1 MVPRLTSPKVTEA
14 PATQD
19 PQVLPMQVSP
29 NNQPESSTAEPS
41 ILEPS
46 RHERSQGADRDSAAG
61 ARPFRS
67 DKKVV
72 AADVARNLVLLEIVQ
87 QARLTTTATGAFI
100 AFARGHKIV
109 SPATSGANA
118 AEFVNGLNRHR
129 RMVDACLSNGT
140 VQICKDSETSEDLNA
155 GACRYLGARS
165 VVILPILDQA
175 ERALGVFGAFSP
187 QADGFSN
194 ANIVA
199 LQSLSRRIADA
210 LAQLERNISGSARD
224 GITALSEAGE
234 SSAVTPIL
242 RSARSPFV
250 AFKSPAVLGIGILA
264 VVLVLGWTVSRALSR
279 RTAAT
284 AASAPAATIPQPAP
298 AEATSSASQ
307 PDSSMPAQSSPP
319 AQTAASMQPAP
330 EHASPGSVSA
340 NSTAAPAKSPLAV
353 AAAKP
358 SATIAPTIANQIATK
373 PNPTKPATAKPKPSA
388 QAAARAGSGVPD
400 LEIENALDDASSGQV
415 PSGPVPTAPAGTFR
429 SPGQPRN
436 TPVPGSIPPSSIAP
450 SSVPSRTTAANT
462 GTSTPYNSTPAAP
475 PHEAVRITRDPGP
488 AATASPSPGASSPG
502 APALSVPALGA
513 SAANAPTRPGGPVM
527 IPEATALERVVEKV
541 KPDYPE
547 EAMALNVQGAVV
559 VDVVV
564 GKTGLVENAS
574 PVDGD
579 ARLLASA
586 VKAARKWQFA
596 PLLRDNHFVSFE
608 THLTLHFAL
617 P

>member
-1 MVPRLTSPKVTEA
+1 MVPRLTTPKVTEA

-19 PQVLPMQVSP
+19 AQVLPTSELQSGI
-29 NNQPESSTAEPS
+29 PEPGIPEPS
-41 ILEPS
+41 APQPS
-46 RHERSQGADRDSAAG
+46 THERPPGAARDGAAG
-61 ARPFRS
+61 ARHFRS
-67 DKKVV
+67 ENARKVV
-72 AADVARNLVLLEIVQ
+72 AADVARDLVLQEIVQ

-109 SPATSGANA
+109 SQATSGANA

-129 RMVDACLSNGT
+129 RMVDVCLGSGT

-155 GACRYLGARS
+155 SACRYLGARS
-165 VVILPILDQA
+165 VVILPILDEA
-175 ERALGVFGAFSP
+175 EKALGVFGAFSP

-210 LAQLERNISGSARD
+210 IAQLEKNISGSMRD
-224 GITALSEAGE
+224 GAAAFRDEPGEFAAEAPTLQ
-234 SSAVTPIL
+234 SS
-242 RSARSPFV
+242 RNPFA
-250 AFKSPAVLGIGILA
+250 AFKSPAVLGVGILA
-264 VVLVLGWTVSRALSR
+264 VVLVLGWTVSRVISH
-279 RTAAT
+279 RTAA
-284 AASAPAATIPQPAP
+284 AAANTPAATIPQATP
-298 AEATSSASQ
+298 AEAQPNASRTDSAVTDQSASPAQMESSA
-307 PDSSMPAQSSPP
+307 
-319 AQTAASMQPAP
+319 QPAP
-330 EHASPGSVSA
+330 EKASSGATSGNA
-340 NSTAAPAKSPLAV
+340 TAASAKAPPVAV
-353 AAAKP
+353 AVAKP
-358 SATIAPTIANQIATK
+358 SATIAPTSAAPRATK
-373 PNPTKPATAKPKPSA
+373 PKPPKAATAKPKPSA
-388 QAAARAGSGVPD
+388 QAAARPGGGVPD

-415 PSGPVPTAPAGTFR
+415 PSGPIPSAPAGTIR

-436 TPVPGSIPPSSIAP
+436 VPVPGSIPPSSIAP
-450 SSVPSRTTAANT
+450 SSAPSRTTAANI
-462 GTSTPYNSTPAAP
+462 GAPPTPYNSAPATS

-488 AATASPSPGASSPG
+488 ANAAAPAPAPTAPVPSASPPN
-502 APALSVPALGA
+502 APA
-513 SAANAPTRPGGPVM
+513 RPGGPVM

-564 GKTGLVENAS
+564 GKTGLVENAT

-608 THLTLHFAL
+608 THLTLHFAI

>member
-1 MVPRLTSPKVTEA
+1 MVPRLTSAKVTEA
-14 PATQD
+14 PAAQE
-19 PQVLPMQVSP
+19 PQVLPGQVLP
-29 NNQPESSTAEPS
+29 GNEPESGTPEP
-41 ILEPS
+41 
-46 RHERSQGADRDSAAG
+46 AG

-67 DKKVV
+67 EKVI
-72 AADVARNLVLLEIVQ
+72 AADIARDLVLQEIVQ

-109 SPATSGANA
+109 SQATSGANA

-129 RMVDACLSNGT
+129 KMIDACLGSGT
-140 VQICKDSETSEDLNA
+140 VQICRDSETSEDLNA
-155 GACRYLGARS
+155 SACRYLGARS
-165 VVILPILDQA
+165 VVILPILDEA
-175 ERALGVFGAFSP
+175 EKTLGVFGAFSP

-210 LAQLERNISGSARD
+210 MAQLEKSISGSARD
-224 GITALSEAGE
+224 AAAALRSEPRALSAG
-234 SSAVTPIL
+234 APVL
-242 RSARSPFV
+242 RSSRRTFA
-250 AFKSPAVLGIGILA
+250 AFSNPAVWGVGILA
-264 VVLVLGWTVSRALSR
+264 LVLLLAWTVSRAISR

-284 AASAPAATIPQPAP
+284 AASTPAATIPQAKPG
-298 AEATSSASQ
+298 EAQPTASQ
-307 PDSSMPAQSSPP
+307 PNSSTAAQTVTP
-319 AQTAASMQPAP
+319 AQTASSALPAP
-330 EHASPGSVSA
+330 VHASTGAVSGKA
-340 NSTAAPAKSPLAV
+340 TAAPAKNPVAA

-358 SATIAPTIANQIATK
+358 SATIAPTAVAGIATK
-373 PNPTKPATAKPKPSA
+373 PTPTKPTTAKPKPSA
-388 QAAARAGSGVPD
+388 QAAAHPGTAVPD
-400 LEIENALDDASSGQV
+400 LEIENALDDASSGQA
-415 PSGPVPTAPAGTFR
+415 PAAPAGAIR
-429 SPGQPRN
+429 GPSQPRN
-436 TPVPGSIPPSSIAP
+436 LPVPGTIPPSSMAP
-450 SSVPSRTTAANT
+450 PSTPSRTTAANI
-462 GTSTPYNSTPAAP
+462 GAPPTPYSSGATNS
-475 PHEAVRITRDPGP
+475 PHEAVRISRDPGP
-488 AATASPSPGASSPG
+488 VSAA
-502 APALSVPALGA
+502 APAPPPASTAVP
-513 SAANAPTRPGGPVM
+513 SAGSPNAPARPGGPVM

-547 EAMALNVQGAVV
+547 DAMALNVQGAVV